1 MASSPPNPKPLFHAR
16 SDSSPSRPHLF
27 RSQLE
32 EHLCRLR
39 ATDASSSSS
48 SSICNQLSC
57 LRDLYDSVDSFLQLG
72 QTQRALAKEFSGKQ
86 FDKVLDGSLRR
97 LDVSSITK
105 DVLSR
110 TKEQAQELQSI
121 FRRRRGDECSFR
133 NEVNVYLTS
142 RKEAKNVTLK
152 SLRDIKSKCRF
163 SPADHE
169 NMGMVSMLREI
180 DEVSLL
186 VFESLL
192 SYVSGANAQSKP
204 SSWSS
209 VSRFMHSK
217 RIACNEEANDNNEFE
232 KADSTLSTLIKTRK
246 SSKSKPCQCPKC
258 LGEIGVKHSGS

>member
-1 MASSPPNPKPLFHAR
+1 MCFVIG
-16 SDSSPSRPHLF
+16 
-27 RSQLE
+27 
-32 EHLCRLR
+32 
-39 ATDASSSSS
+39 SSSCSYNFYKLLEFENRS
-48 SSICNQLSC
+48 ACEVVPVSWMGGDIEQTSVNKM
-57 LRDLYDSVDSFLQLG
+57 LRS
-72 QTQRALAKEFSGKQ
+72 ESG
-86 FDKVLDGSLRR
+86 SWR

-163 SPADHE
+163 SPSDHE

-192 SYVSGANAQSKP
+192 SYVSGANAQSKT

-246 SSKSKPCQCPKC
+246 SSKVSPVNAQNALEKLESSIQDLEEGLDCIIRC
-258 LGEIGVKHSGS
+258 LIKTRVSLLNILNH